1 MNLRVLLGKL
11 LVPSLYDRNQN
22 MTIVGHGID
31 IIDLE
36 DFERLL
42 ATSGP
47 HLLARSF
54 TDQEVSTS
62 GSGLKRA
69 ARLAARYAAKEAVLK
84 SLGTG
89 WVTGISWKDIEV
101 VTSDVGA
108 PSIRVAGQVARL
120 AETRGVMHFHVSLSH
135 SRRSVIASVIAEG
148 APSIS

>member
-1 MNLRVLLGKL
+1 
-11 LVPSLYDRNQN
+11 

-42 ATSGP
+42 ETSGS
-47 HLLARSF
+47 HLIARSF
-54 TDQEVSTS
+54 TDDEVTTA
-62 GSGLKRA
+62 GTGPKRA
-69 ARLAARYAAKEAVLK
+69 ARLAARFAAKEAVLK

-89 WVTGISWKDIEV
+89 WVSGISWKDIEV

-108 PSIRVAGQVARL
+108 PSIAVTGGVARL
-120 AETRGVMHFHVSLSH
+120 AETRGVVRFHVSLGH

-148 APSIS
+148 QIPASS